1 MGRYHLYHILAYLT
15 FVALSR
21 EASRPKKASSGWF
34 SFLNTANPSIRSKP
48 VLAPIEPTSRLESRR
63 HLLAG
68 RRRTKRLD
76 DADRGISREGVSV
89 TVKRNV
95 RNEVIDIL
103 NEHDCQA
110 VTSTYASNMEKQ
122 AREDHIRAIEIEV

>member
-1 MGRYHLYHILAYLT
+1 M
-15 FVALSR
+15 
-21 EASRPKKASSGWF
+21 
-34 SFLNTANPSIRSKP
+34 
-48 VLAPIEPTSRLESRR
+48 
-63 HLLAG
+63 
-68 RRRTKRLD
+68 D

-89 TVKRNV
+89 AVKRNV

-103 NEHDCQA
+103 NDHDCQA